1 MWGSLFQTLIYRR
14 VPLTHT
20 IRLAS
25 LSTAHWPDFLAA
37 IKRLFLTLA
46 LYHHT
51 RYTLRRNI
59 SPMSFQDS
67 PGSLPDVTITVLD
80 IALRLCT
87 IPRSRLPET
96 THYVVKQFLRQRPT
110 FLNITLNTSELS
122 IFAEQATLD
131 DFRPLAR
138 RGRIGA
144 RSGAPIEISQE
155 TWSVLQIDE
164 DKFGDA
170 GTRVCEISA
179 ALARAGISILYQSSY
194 MSDFILVKS
203 SSLPSVIALLA
214 HAGFGLYSTD
224 AVALTSTV
232 SPPIIDPPSAFEERR
247 LSVRGSLVLD
257 GDIGTHGLG
266 LGLEF
271 MNMDDTFALSS
282 PKRHRSTSNS
292 SFQSISL
299 PPGAY
304 PLASTISPLSSLST
318 ESSDSEREG
327 DEPKQRNGRII
338 AKVPPA
344 VEAVA
349 ADLAVIGLNEDA
361 SDSWLSRMIL
371 LMLYPNMIVTPWASP
386 SACKP
391 RDETDLESETP
402 AELDNHC
409 SPDDGEEHQDD
420 HPASPTSPAASLSP
434 AASASPHAQA
444 TSSTVRSQSTTLR
457 SSRRSA
463 SPPQPFFS
471 FTRAKGECASVV
483 ADVRLLAS
491 LFPPADRHMVLSA
504 HELEG
509 VDEIALTSGDVK
521 AAMRCLTIDLPHGLD
536 AHGLVNHFSST
547 LHNNGINHLYS
558 STYKTAN
565 LLVDRQDAERAEA
578 LLRSC

>member
-1 MWGSLFQTLIYRR
+1 
-14 VPLTHT
+14 
-20 IRLAS
+20 
-25 LSTAHWPDFLAA
+25 
-37 IKRLFLTLA
+37 
-46 LYHHT
+46 
-51 RYTLRRNI
+51 
-59 SPMSFQDS
+59 MSFQDC
-67 PGSLPDVTITVLD
+67 PGPLPDVTITVLD

-122 IFAEQATLD
+122 IFAEQTTLE
-131 DFRPLAR
+131 DFRPLVR
-138 RGRIGA
+138 RGRLGA
-144 RSGAPIEISQE
+144 RSGAPVEISHE

-224 AVALTSTV
+224 AIALTSTV
-232 SPPIIDPPSAFEERR
+232 SPPIIDPPVTLEERR
-247 LSVRGSLVLD
+247 MSVRGSLVLD
-257 GDIGTHGLG
+257 GDVGTHGF
-266 LGLEF
+266 GLEL
-271 MNMDDTFALSS
+271 MNIDDTFALPS

-292 SFQSISL
+292 SFQSITL

-304 PLASTISPLSSLST
+304 PLASTVSPLSSLST
-318 ESSDSEREG
+318 ESSDSEG
-327 DEPKQRNGRII
+327 DEPKQRNGREMTKI
-338 AKVPPA
+338 PPP

-349 ADLAVIGLNEDA
+349 ADLAVIGLSEDA

-371 LMLYPNMIVTPWASP
+371 LMLYPNMIITPWASP
-386 SACKP
+386 AACKP
-391 RDETDLESETP
+391 QDETDWEPETP
-402 AELDNHC
+402 AELHNHC
-409 SPDDGEEHQDD
+409 SPYDDDEEQHQHIDRA
-420 HPASPTSPAASLSP
+420 ASPTSPAASHSP
-434 AASASPHAQA
+434 AASASSHPDG
-444 TSSTVRSQSTTLR
+444 TSSTVRSQSARMR

-509 VDEIALTSGDVK
+509 VDEIAMTSGDVK

>member
-1 MWGSLFQTLIYRR
+1 
-14 VPLTHT
+14 
-20 IRLAS
+20 
-25 LSTAHWPDFLAA
+25 
-37 IKRLFLTLA
+37 
-46 LYHHT
+46 
-51 RYTLRRNI
+51 
-59 SPMSFQDS
+59 MSFQDS

-122 IFAEQATLD
+122 IFAEQTTLD

-138 RGRIGA
+138 RGRLGA

-179 ALARAGISILYQSSY
+179 ALAHAGISILYQSSY

-232 SPPIIDPPSAFEERR
+232 SPPIIDPPTAFEERR

-257 GDIGTHGLG
+257 GDVGTHGFG
-266 LGLEF
+266 LGLEL
-271 MNMDDTFALSS
+271 MNIDDTFALSS

-304 PLASTISPLSSLST
+304 TLASTISPLSSLST

-327 DEPKQRNGRII
+327 DEPKQRNGRITNKI
-338 AKVPPA
+338 PPA

-349 ADLAVIGLNEDA
+349 ADLAVIGLSEDA

-371 LMLYPNMIVTPWASP
+371 LMLYPNMIITPWASP

-409 SPDDGEEHQDD
+409 SPDDAEEHHEE
-420 HPASPTSPAASLSP
+420 HPASPVSSMASHSPAASTSSR
-434 AASASPHAQA
+434 AEA

-457 SSRRSA
+457 SPRRSA

-536 AHGLVNHFSST
+536 LFAALCLDAHGLVNHFSST

>member
-1 MWGSLFQTLIYRR
+1 
-14 VPLTHT
+14 
-20 IRLAS
+20 
-25 LSTAHWPDFLAA
+25 
-37 IKRLFLTLA
+37 
-46 LYHHT
+46 
-51 RYTLRRNI
+51 
-59 SPMSFQDS
+59 MSFQDS

-349 ADLAVIGLNEDA
+349 ADLAVVGLNEDA

-420 HPASPTSPAASLSP
+420 HPASPASPAASLSP

>member
-1 MWGSLFQTLIYRR
+1 
-14 VPLTHT
+14 
-20 IRLAS
+20 
-25 LSTAHWPDFLAA
+25 
-37 IKRLFLTLA
+37 
-46 LYHHT
+46 
-51 RYTLRRNI
+51 
-59 SPMSFQDS
+59 MSFQDS

-96 THYVVKQFLRQRPT
+96 THYVVQQFLRQRPT

-122 IFAEQATLD
+122 IFAEQTTLD

-138 RGRIGA
+138 RGRLGA
-144 RSGAPIEISQE
+144 RSGAPVEISQE

-224 AVALTSTV
+224 AVALTSSV
-232 SPPIIDPPSAFEERR
+232 SPPIIDPPVALEERGM
-247 LSVRGSLVLD
+247 SVRGSLVLD
-257 GDIGTHGLG
+257 GDVGTHGF
-266 LGLEF
+266 GLEL
-271 MNMDDTFALSS
+271 MNIDDTFALSS

-292 SFQSISL
+292 SFQSITL
-299 PPGAY
+299 PPGVY
-304 PLASTISPLSSLST
+304 PLASAISPPSSLSA
-318 ESSDSEREG
+318 ESSDSERE
-327 DEPKQRNGRII
+327 DEPKQRTSRELSKI
-338 AKVPPA
+338 PPT

-349 ADLAVIGLNEDA
+349 TDLAVIGLSEDA

-371 LMLYPNMIVTPWASP
+371 LMLYPNMIITPWASP
-386 SACKP
+386 AACKP
-391 RDETDLESETP
+391 QDETDLEPETP

-409 SPDDGEEHQDD
+409 SPCNEEEQHPDCSAS
-420 HPASPTSPAASLSP
+420 PASPVASHSP
-434 AASASPHAQA
+434 AASASSRSGP
-444 TSSTVRSQSTTLR
+444 TSSVRSPSTRQR

-509 VDEIALTSGDVK
+509 VDEIAMTSGDVK

-565 LLVDRQDAERAEA
+565 LLVDRQDAERAET

>member
-1 MWGSLFQTLIYRR
+1 MYGAVVGYEQG
-14 VPLTHT
+14 
-20 IRLAS
+20 
-25 LSTAHWPDFLAA
+25 TAKHYFF
-37 IKRLFLTLA
+37 KF
-46 LYHHT
+46 HHT
-51 RYTLRRNI
+51 TPFHSTYPLLQY
-59 SPMSFQDS
+59 SFMSFQDS

-80 IALRLCT
+80 VALRLCT

-122 IFAEQATLD
+122 IFAEQSTLE

-138 RGRIGA
+138 RGRLGA
-144 RSGAPIEISQE
+144 RSGAPVEISKE

-224 AVALTSTV
+224 AIALTSSV
-232 SPPIIDPPSAFEERR
+232 SPPIIDPPVSLEERSM
-247 LSVRGSLVLD
+247 SVRGSLVLD
-257 GDIGTHGLG
+257 GDVGTHGF
-266 LGLEF
+266 GLEF
-271 MNMDDTFALSS
+271 MNIDDTFALSP

-292 SFQSISL
+292 SFQSITL

-327 DEPKQRNGRII
+327 DELKQRSGRETNNN
-338 AKVPPA
+338 PL

-349 ADLAVIGLNEDA
+349 ADLAVIGLNEEA

-371 LMLYPNMIVTPWASP
+371 LMLYPNMIITPWASP
-386 SACKP
+386 AACKP
-391 RDETDLESETP
+391 QDEMDLESETP

-409 SPDDGEEHQDD
+409 SPCDEEGQYPDRS
-420 HPASPTSPAASLSP
+420 ASPVSPTASHSPAASTSSR
-434 AASASPHAQA
+434 AEA
-444 TSSTVRSQSTTLR
+444 TSSTVRSQSTRSR

-491 LFPPADRHMVLSA
+491 LFPPVDRHMVLSA

-509 VDEIALTSGDVK
+509 VDEIAMTSGDVK
-521 AAMRCLTIDLPHGLD
+521 AAMRCLTIDLPNGLD

>member
-1 MWGSLFQTLIYRR
+1 
-14 VPLTHT
+14 
-20 IRLAS
+20 
-25 LSTAHWPDFLAA
+25 
-37 IKRLFLTLA
+37 
-46 LYHHT
+46 
-51 RYTLRRNI
+51 
-59 SPMSFQDS
+59 MSFQDP

-80 IALRLCT
+80 IVLRLCT

-122 IFAEQATLD
+122 IFAEQTTLD

-138 RGRIGA
+138 RGSLGA
-144 RSGAPIEISQE
+144 RSGAPVEISQE

-224 AVALTSTV
+224 AIALTSSV
-232 SPPIIDPPSAFEERR
+232 SPPIIDPPVALIDRGMT
-247 LSVRGSLVLD
+247 VRGSLVLD
-257 GDIGTHGLG
+257 GDVGTHGFG
-266 LGLEF
+266 LGF
-271 MNMDDTFALSS
+271 MNIDDTFALSS

-292 SFQSISL
+292 SFQSITL

-318 ESSDSEREG
+318 ESSDSERE
-327 DEPKQRNGRII
+327 DEPKQRNGREMSKI
-338 AKVPPA
+338 PPT

-349 ADLAVIGLNEDA
+349 ADLAVIGLSEDA

-371 LMLYPNMIVTPWASP
+371 LMLYPNMIITPWASP
-386 SACKP
+386 AACKP
-391 RDETDLESETP
+391 QDETDLEPETP

-409 SPDDGEEHQDD
+409 SPFDDEEQHLDCSAS
-420 HPASPTSPAASLSP
+420 PASPATSHSP
-434 AASASPHAQA
+434 AASASSHPEPTPNTDRSH
-444 TSSTVRSQSTTLR
+444 STRLR

-463 SPPQPFFS
+463 PPPQPFFS

-483 ADVRLLAS
+483 ADIRLLAS

-565 LLVDRQDAERAEA
+565 LLVDRQDAEQAEA

>member
-1 MWGSLFQTLIYRR
+1 
-14 VPLTHT
+14 
-20 IRLAS
+20 
-25 LSTAHWPDFLAA
+25 
-37 IKRLFLTLA
+37 
-46 LYHHT
+46 
-51 RYTLRRNI
+51 
-59 SPMSFQDS
+59 MSFQDS

-80 IALRLCT
+80 IVLRLCT

-122 IFAEQATLD
+122 IFAEQTTLE
-131 DFRPLAR
+131 DFRPLVR
-138 RGRIGA
+138 RGRLGA
-144 RSGAPIEISQE
+144 RSGAPVEISQE
-155 TWSVLQIDE
+155 AWSVLQIDE

-232 SPPIIDPPSAFEERR
+232 SPPIIDPPVAMEERR

-257 GDIGTHGLG
+257 GDMG
-266 LGLEF
+266 
-271 MNMDDTFALSS
+271 
-282 PKRHRSTSNS
+282 P
-292 SFQSISL
+292 Q
-299 PPGAY
+299 
-304 PLASTISPLSSLST
+304 
-318 ESSDSEREG
+318 
-327 DEPKQRNGRII
+327 
-338 AKVPPA
+338 
-344 VEAVA
+344 
-349 ADLAVIGLNEDA
+349 
-361 SDSWLSRMIL
+361 
-371 LMLYPNMIVTPWASP
+371 
-386 SACKP
+386 
-391 RDETDLESETP
+391 DETDLESETP

-409 SPDDGEEHQDD
+409 SPYDDEEQHADRSAS
-420 HPASPTSPAASLSP
+420 PASPTASHSPAASNS
-434 AASASPHAQA
+434 SHAEA
-444 TSSTVRSQSTTLR
+444 TSSTVRSRSTCLR

-463 SPPQPFFS
+463 PPPQPFFS

-509 VDEIALTSGDVK
+509 VDEIAMTSGEVK

-536 AHGLVNHFSST
+536 THGLVNHFSST

-578 LLRSC
+578 LLQSC

>member
-1 MWGSLFQTLIYRR
+1 
-14 VPLTHT
+14 
-20 IRLAS
+20 
-25 LSTAHWPDFLAA
+25 
-37 IKRLFLTLA
+37 
-46 LYHHT
+46 
-51 RYTLRRNI
+51 
-59 SPMSFQDS
+59 MSFQDS

-96 THYVVKQFLRQRPT
+96 THYVVQQFLRQRPT

-122 IFAEQATLD
+122 IFAEQTTLD

-138 RGRIGA
+138 RGRLGA
-144 RSGAPIEISQE
+144 RSGAPVEISQE

-224 AVALTSTV
+224 AVALTSSV
-232 SPPIIDPPSAFEERR
+232 SPPIIDPPVALEERGM
-247 LSVRGSLVLD
+247 SVRGSLVLD
-257 GDIGTHGLG
+257 GDVGTHGF
-266 LGLEF
+266 GLEL
-271 MNMDDTFALSS
+271 MNIDDTFALSS

-292 SFQSISL
+292 SFQSITL
-299 PPGAY
+299 PPGVY
-304 PLASTISPLSSLST
+304 PLASSAISPPSSLSA
-318 ESSDSEREG
+318 ESSDSERE
-327 DEPKQRNGRII
+327 DEPKQRTGRELSTI
-338 AKVPPA
+338 PPS

-349 ADLAVIGLNEDA
+349 TDLAVIGLSEDA

-371 LMLYPNMIVTPWASP
+371 LMLYPNMIITPWASP
-386 SACKP
+386 AACKP
-391 RDETDLESETP
+391 QDETDLEPETP

-409 SPDDGEEHQDD
+409 SPYNEEEQYS
-420 HPASPTSPAASLSP
+420 ASPASPAASHSP
-434 AASASPHAQA
+434 ASSHAEP
-444 TSSTVRSQSTTLR
+444 TSNVRSPSTRLR

-509 VDEIALTSGDVK
+509 VDEIAMTSGDVK

-565 LLVDRQDAERAEA
+565 LLVDRQDAERAET

>member
-1 MWGSLFQTLIYRR
+1 
-14 VPLTHT
+14 
-20 IRLAS
+20 
-25 LSTAHWPDFLAA
+25 
-37 IKRLFLTLA
+37 
-46 LYHHT
+46 
-51 RYTLRRNI
+51 
-59 SPMSFQDS
+59 
-67 PGSLPDVTITVLD
+67 
-80 IALRLCT
+80 
-87 IPRSRLPET
+87 
-96 THYVVKQFLRQRPT
+96 
-110 FLNITLNTSELS
+110 
-122 IFAEQATLD
+122 
-131 DFRPLAR
+131 
-138 RGRIGA
+138 
-144 RSGAPIEISQE
+144 
-155 TWSVLQIDE
+155 
-164 DKFGDA
+164 
-170 GTRVCEISA
+170 
-179 ALARAGISILYQSSY
+179 
-194 MSDFILVKS
+194 
-203 SSLPSVIALLA
+203 
-214 HAGFGLYSTD
+214 
-224 AVALTSTV
+224 
-232 SPPIIDPPSAFEERR
+232 
-247 LSVRGSLVLD
+247 VLD

-521 AAMRCLTIDLPHGLD
+521 AAMRCLTIDLPHGLGKSLTHPIFLKFPREIVISRDLFAALCLD

-565 LLVDRQDAERAEA
+565 LLVCSSDIVRIARLISVRAGRSPGRGASGSASSVMLTMAPKIIFSRQHRSTPQVRPPLFMYAIVPT
-578 LLRSC
+578 LLIFVLPKTYMIFLWLLLARPFLLSVAYNLCVRSSHPML

>member
-1 MWGSLFQTLIYRR
+1 
-14 VPLTHT
+14 
-20 IRLAS
+20 
-25 LSTAHWPDFLAA
+25 
-37 IKRLFLTLA
+37 
-46 LYHHT
+46 
-51 RYTLRRNI
+51 
-59 SPMSFQDS
+59 MSFQDS
-67 PGSLPDVTITVLD
+67 PGLLPDVTITVLD

-122 IFAEQATLD
+122 IFAEQTTLE

-138 RGRIGA
+138 RGRLGA
-144 RSGAPIEISQE
+144 RSGAPVEISQE

-232 SPPIIDPPSAFEERR
+232 SPPIIDPPVTMEERR

-257 GDIGTHGLG
+257 GDVGVHG

-271 MNMDDTFALSS
+271 MNIDDTFALPS
-282 PKRHRSTSNS
+282 PKRHRSTSDS
-292 SFQSISL
+292 SFKSITL

-327 DEPKQRNGRII
+327 DEPKQRNDREMNK
-338 AKVPPA
+338 APPP

-349 ADLAVIGLNEDA
+349 ADLAVIGLSEDS

-371 LMLYPNMIVTPWASP
+371 LMLYPNMIITPWASP

-391 RDETDLESETP
+391 QDETDLESETP

-409 SPDDGEEHQDD
+409 SPSDDEEQHADRSAS
-420 HPASPTSPAASLSP
+420 PASPTASHSPVVSNS
-434 AASASPHAQA
+434 SHAEV
-444 TSSTVRSQSTTLR
+444 TSSTVRSRSTRLR
-457 SSRRSA
+457 SRRSA

-504 HELEG
+504 YELEG
-509 VDEIALTSGDVK
+509 VDEIAMTSGEVK

-547 LHNNGINHLYS
+547 LHHNGINHLYS

>member
-1 MWGSLFQTLIYRR
+1 
-14 VPLTHT
+14 
-20 IRLAS
+20 
-25 LSTAHWPDFLAA
+25 
-37 IKRLFLTLA
+37 
-46 LYHHT
+46 
-51 RYTLRRNI
+51 
-59 SPMSFQDS
+59 MSFQDS

-122 IFAEQATLD
+122 IFAEQTTLD

-138 RGRIGA
+138 RGRLGA

-179 ALARAGISILYQSSY
+179 ALAHAGISILYQSSY

-224 AVALTSTV
+224 AVASPLQYHLRSLTPQLHSRKEGSASGHVQFVLPVHLST
-232 SPPIIDPPSAFEERR
+232 
-247 LSVRGSLVLD
+247 
-257 GDIGTHGLG
+257 
-266 LGLEF
+266 
-271 MNMDDTFALSS
+271 
-282 PKRHRSTSNS
+282 
-292 SFQSISL
+292 
-299 PPGAY
+299 PGAY
-304 PLASTISPLSSLST
+304 TLASTISPLSSLST

-327 DEPKQRNGRII
+327 DEPKQRNGRITNKI
-338 AKVPPA
+338 PPA

-349 ADLAVIGLNEDA
+349 ADLAVIGLSEDA

-371 LMLYPNMIVTPWASP
+371 LMLYPNMIITPWASP

-409 SPDDGEEHQDD
+409 SPDDAEEHHEE
-420 HPASPTSPAASLSP
+420 HPASPVSSMASHSPAASTSSR
-434 AASASPHAQA
+434 AEA

-457 SSRRSA
+457 SPRRSA

-536 AHGLVNHFSST
+536 LFAALCLDAHGLVNHFSST